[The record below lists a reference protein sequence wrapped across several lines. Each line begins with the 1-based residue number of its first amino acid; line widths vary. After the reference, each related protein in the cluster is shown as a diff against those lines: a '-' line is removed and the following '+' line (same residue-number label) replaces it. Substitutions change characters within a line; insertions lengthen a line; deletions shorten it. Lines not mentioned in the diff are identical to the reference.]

1 MTKRARRFFLLGLFL
16 LLSTFLTLT
25 GFMMVGTVNRL
36 VAEDARVVLNEI
48 ANQSVVRLNSM
59 IHSHINL
66 LQFQAAFIGRY
77 ENIQDPE
84 VIRILKTEVD
94 DGRYLRI
101 GVVLPDGSSVN
112 SDGISNNIGYR
123 QYLQQALLGESVVS
137 EVLDFSLDPTIPI
150 IVVAVPIFRDG
161 NVVGVL
167 RGVREVSTFAEM
179 LQVTTYGASGY
190 AYVVRK
196 TGEVVLSNNSPDWEL
211 FSTDVPY
218 AKIPQ
223 FSLDNRLRTMAA
235 SMRRNESGMIQLGTG
250 ESKRFVDYRPLGV
263 NDWYVVSVISETLMM
278 GKVASVIRIT
288 GITSLSVLALLFLL
302 LLVFVLFRERRQEL
316 MERIAFNDDL
326 TLLGTWKRLK
336 FETRNRLKDLARK
349 NYWYVLVDIDRFKL
363 VNSMAGYMVGNYIL
377 QEMARVLRSL
387 VNPDEFVVRVV
398 NDRFALMLRA
408 DGNIDKRISGLLGK
422 LDTIS
427 KDGMIEAYGTISLT
441 YSCGVYPI
449 GEHDSTL
456 EAIHDKAQLA
466 LESVKASRISTYAYY
481 DETLHMAMQRQQ
493 ELEGH
498 FSAALAANEFEVYLQ
513 PKFHVESMTI
523 AGAEALVRWNHPDRG
538 FLLPIEF
545 ISFLEENSRIGEL
558 DTYVL
563 RKVCELHTRWEQ
575 LKYPRLPISVNV
587 SRVHAMTHQ
596 FIEKYDGILNEYDI
610 PKNLIE
616 IELTETAFSNDPDKV
631 IETVGKL
638 RALGFSISL
647 DDFGTGYSSLNL
659 LKDLKV
665 DIIKID
671 RLFLK
676 DFASES
682 RSEIIIRHVLNL
694 ADDLG
699 MVVVAEG
706 VESEMQLK
714 FLLSVGCHQAQ
725 GFLLAEPMP
734 IDTFLEYWH
743 PSVSR

>member
-1 MTKRARRFFLLGLFL
+1 MGLSL
-16 LLSTFLTLT
+16 LLSMILALT
-25 GFMMVGTVNRL
+25 GFVMVRTINRL
-36 VAEDARVVLNEI
+36 VAEDARVILNEI
-48 ANQSVVRLNSM
+48 STQSVARLNSFFL
-59 IHSHINL
+59 SQINL
-66 LQFQAAFIGRY
+66 LQFQAAFIARY
-77 ENIQDPE
+77 ENIQDPK
-84 VIRILKTEVD
+84 VIQILKSEVD

-123 QYLQQALLGESVVS
+123 EYLQQALLGESVVS

-179 LQVTTYGASGY
+179 LQVPTYGASGY
-190 AYVVRK
+190 AYVVRN
-196 TGEVVLSNNSPDWEL
+196 TGEVVLSNNCPEGEL
-211 FSTDVPY
+211 FSTEVPY
-218 AKIPQ
+218 DKLPQ

-235 SMRRNESGMIQLGTG
+235 SMRRNESGMIQLDEGQ
-250 ESKRFVDYRPLGV
+250 SKRFVDYRPLGV
-263 NDWYVVSVISETLMM
+263 NDWYVISVISETLMM
-278 GKVASVIRIT
+278 GKVSSVIRIT
-288 GITSLSVLALLFLL
+288 AITSFSVLALLLL
-302 LLVFVLFRERRQEL
+302 FLLVFVFLRERRQEL
-316 MERIAFNDDL
+316 LERIAFNDDL
-326 TLLGTWKRLK
+326 TSLGTWKRLQ
-336 FETRNRLKDLARK
+336 FETRNRLKDLAKK

-377 QEMARVLRSL
+377 REMARILDSM

-398 NDRFALMLRA
+398 NDRFVLLLKAE
-408 DGNIDKRISGLLGK
+408 GNIGKRISALLDN
-422 LDTIS
+422 LDTIP
-427 KDGMIEAYGTISLT
+427 DNGTIAVYGAISLT

-449 GEHDSTL
+449 GEQDSTL

-466 LESVKASRISTYAYY
+466 LESVKALRISTFAYY
-481 DETLHMAMQRQQ
+481 DESLHVAMQRQQ
-493 ELEGH
+493 ELEGR
-498 FSAALAANEFEVYLQ
+498 FSMALAANEFEVYLQ
-513 PKFHVESMTI
+513 PKFHVESMTV
-523 AGAEALVRWNHPDRG
+523 AGAEALVRWRHPDRG

-545 ISFLEENSRIGEL
+545 IPLLEENGRIGEL

-563 RKVCELHTRWEQ
+563 RKVCELLTQWEQ
-575 LKYPRLPISVNV
+575 LGYPRLPISVNV

-596 FIEKYDGILNEYDI
+596 FIEKYDGILNEYSL
-610 PKNLIE
+610 PRKLIE
-616 IELTETAFSNDPDKV
+616 LELTETAFSNDPDKV
-631 IETVGKL
+631 IETVRKL
-638 RALGFSISL
+638 RSLGFSISL

-665 DIIKID
+665 DSIKID

-676 DFASES
+676 DFSSQS
-682 RSEIIIRHVLNL
+682 RSETIIRHVLNL

-706 VESEMQLK
+706 VESDMQLT

-734 IDTFLEYWH
+734 VDTFLDFWH